1 MADVWVLQGLSGPGS
16 ELDLKAVVL
25 GNRKILTQSEG
36 IKEELENAFQAADR
50 MMGEGNEGEISTEEL
65 FEFLSATHNN
75 AYGMGTIVSSEEAR
89 ELIENSGGL
98 PLDDF
103 LRAL

>member
-1 MADVWVLQGLSGPGS
+1 MADVWGLQGLSDPDG

-75 AYGMGTIVSSEEAR
+75 VYGIGTTVSSEEAR
-89 ELIENSGGL
+89 ELVKKNGGI
-98 PLDDF
+98 
-103 LRAL
+103 

>member
-1 MADVWVLQGLSGPGS
+1 MADVWVLQGLSDPDG

-36 IKEELENAFQAADR
+36 IKEELENAFEAADR

-65 FEFLSATHNN
+65 FEFLSATYNYI
-75 AYGMGTIVSSEEAR
+75 YGKGIVMSSEEAR
-89 ELIENSGGL
+89 ELVKKNGGI
-98 PLDDF
+98 
-103 LRAL
+103 

>member
-36 IKEELENAFQAADR
+36 IKEELENAFEAADR

-75 AYGMGTIVSSEEAR
+75 AYGMGTTVSSEEAR
-89 ELIENSGGL
+89 ELVKKNGGI
-98 PLDDF
+98 
-103 LRAL
+103 

>member
-1 MADVWVLQGLSGPGS
+1 MADVWVLQGLSDPDG

-50 MMGEGNEGEISTEEL
+50 MMGKGNEGEISTEEL

-75 AYGMGTIVSSEEAR
+75 VYGIGTTVSSEEAR
-89 ELIENSGGL
+89 ELVKKNGGI
-98 PLDDF
+98 
-103 LRAL
+103 

>member
-25 GNRKILTQSEG
+25 GNRKILTQHEG
-36 IKEELENAFQAADR
+36 IKEQLEQDFEFADR
-50 MMGEGNEGEISTEEL
+50 LYQDGEFDLPPDEGKLPTSEL

-75 AYGMGTIVSSEEAR
+75 VYGIGTTVSSEEAR
-89 ELIENSGGL
+89 ELVKKNGGI
-98 PLDDF
+98 
-103 LRAL
+103 

>member
-1 MADVWVLQGLSGPGS
+1 MADVWILQGLSGPDS

-36 IKEELENAFQAADR
+36 IKEALEESFQAADR
-50 MMGEGNEGEISTEEL
+50 IMGEGNEGEISIEEL

-75 AYGMGTIVSSEEAR
+75 AYGMGTIISSEEAR
-89 ELIENSGGL
+89 ELVKKNGGI
-98 PLDDF
+98 
-103 LRAL
+103 

>member
-1 MADVWVLQGLSGPGS
+1 MADVWVLQGLNDPEG

-36 IKEELENAFQAADR
+36 IKESLEESFQAADR
-50 MMGEGNEGEISTEEL
+50 IMGEGNEGEISIEEL

-75 AYGMGTIVSSEEAR
+75 IYGMGTIVSSEEAR
-89 ELIENSGGL
+89 ELVKKNGGI
-98 PLDDF
+98 
-103 LRAL
+103 

>member
-1 MADVWVLQGLSGPGS
+1 MADVWVLQGQSGPGS

-36 IKEELENAFQAADR
+36 IKEALEESFKAADR
-50 MMGEGNEGEISTEEL
+50 IMGEGNEGEISTEEL

-75 AYGMGTIVSSEEAR
+75 IYGMGTIVSSEEAR
-89 ELIENSGGL
+89 ELVKKNGGI
-98 PLDDF
+98 
-103 LRAL
+103 

>member
-1 MADVWVLQGLSGPGS
+1 MAYVWVLQGLSGPGS

-36 IKEELENAFQAADR
+36 IKEALEESFKAADR
-50 MMGEGNEGEISTEEL
+50 IMGEGNEGEISTEEL

>member
-36 IKEELENAFQAADR
+36 IKEELENAFEAAER
-50 MMGEGNEGEISTEEL
+50 IMGEGNEGEISTEEL

-75 AYGMGTIVSSEEAR
+75 VYGIGTTVSSEEAR
-89 ELIENSGGL
+89 ELVKKNGGI
-98 PLDDF
+98 
-103 LRAL
+103 

>member
-1 MADVWVLQGLSGPGS
+1 MADVWVLQGLSDPDG
-16 ELDLKAVVL
+16 ELELKAVVL

-36 IKEELENAFQAADR
+36 IKEELENAFEAADR

-75 AYGMGTIVSSEEAR
+75 VYGIGTTVSSEEAR
-89 ELIENSGGL
+89 ELVKKNGGI
-98 PLDDF
+98 
-103 LRAL
+103 

>member
-36 IKEELENAFQAADR
+36 IKESLEESFQAADR
-50 MMGEGNEGEISTEEL
+50 IMGEGNEGEISIEEL

-75 AYGMGTIVSSEEAR
+75 VYGIGTTVSSEEAR
-89 ELIENSGGL
+89 ELVKKNGGI
-98 PLDDF
+98 
-103 LRAL
+103 

>member
-1 MADVWVLQGLSGPGS
+1 MADVWVLQGQSGPGS

-36 IKEELENAFQAADR
+36 LKEALEESFQAADR
-50 MMGEGNEGEISTEEL
+50 IMGEGNEGEISTEEL

-75 AYGMGTIVSSEEAR
+75 VYGIGTTVSSEEAK
-89 ELIENSGGL
+89 ELVKNNGGI
-98 PLDDF
+98 
-103 LRAL
+103 

>member
-75 AYGMGTIVSSEEAR
+75 VYGIGTTVSSEEAR
-89 ELIENSGGL
+89 ELVKKNGGI
-98 PLDDF
+98 
-103 LRAL
+103 

>member
-16 ELDLKAVVL
+16 ELELHAVVL
-25 GNRKILTQSEG
+25 GNRKILTQYEG
-36 IKEELENAFQAADR
+36 LKEGLEESFQAADR
-50 MMGEGNEGEISTEEL
+50 IMGEGNEGEISTEEL

>member
-1 MADVWVLQGLSGPGS
+1 MADVWVLQGLSGPGGDL
-16 ELDLKAVVL
+16 ELHAVVL

-36 IKEELENAFQAADR
+36 IKEALEESFQAADR
-50 MMGEGNEGEISTEEL
+50 IMGEGNEGEISTEEL

-75 AYGMGTIVSSEEAR
+75 VYGIGTIVSSEEAR

>member
-1 MADVWVLQGLSGPGS
+1 MADVWVLQGLSDPDG

-36 IKEELENAFQAADR
+36 IKEELENAFEAAER
-50 MMGEGNEGEISTEEL
+50 IMGEGNEGEISTEEL

-75 AYGMGTIVSSEEAR
+75 AYGMGTTVSSEEAR
-89 ELIENSGGL
+89 ELVKKNGGI
-98 PLDDF
+98 
-103 LRAL
+103 

>member
-1 MADVWVLQGLSGPGS
+1 MADVWVLQGLSDPDG

-75 AYGMGTIVSSEEAR
+75 VYGIGTTVSSEEAR
-89 ELIENSGGL
+89 ELVKKNGGI
-98 PLDDF
+98 
-103 LRAL
+103 